1 MEPFL
6 TAVNAP
12 EQLGLN
18 PIKKAHPVNENG
30 KPGELSTC
38 SCRRTCSETQN
49 CFNAVKPKNQA
60 LSNHK
65 RWLHSLG
72 QLKKELAE
80 DEEEQ
85 RQDEADKKNQVLQ
98 HS

>member
-30 KPGELSTC
+30 KPGELPLVLAAVHAAELKTVLMQLNLRTRL
-38 SCRRTCSETQN
+38 CRITN
-49 CFNAVKPKNQA
+49 GGYI
-60 LSNHK
+60 
-65 RWLHSLG
+65 RWDS
-72 QLKKELAE
+72 
-80 DEEEQ
+80 
-85 RQDEADKKNQVLQ
+85 
-98 HS
+98 